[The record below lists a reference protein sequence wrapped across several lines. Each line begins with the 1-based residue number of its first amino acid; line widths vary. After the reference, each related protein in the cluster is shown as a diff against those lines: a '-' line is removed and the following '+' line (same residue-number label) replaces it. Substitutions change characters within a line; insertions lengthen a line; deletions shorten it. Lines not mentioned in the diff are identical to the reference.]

1 MGASVLRRGV
11 RPRGGGVETGMRLSG
26 KTVVVAGG
34 TGGIGSEV
42 ARGIVREGGNV
53 LLVARD
59 GARLAERAAELDAL
73 AGRGGAAIPFV
84 ADAGSQAALSAAAAE
99 AVARFGRLDGWV
111 HAVGSILL
119 KPLSAT
125 GEEDFAR
132 QLDLNAGSAFRA
144 LHAALGPMRKQRG
157 GSIVLFGS
165 AAASLGLPNHAA
177 ISAAKAAVVGLAR
190 SAAMDLA
197 RYGIRVN
204 VVSPGLVRTSMSAA
218 ITSSEASLKV
228 SQAMHPTGRI
238 SEPADVAAAV
248 LYLLSDGAANVTG
261 AVLPVDGGMAAGR
274 PPALAS

>member
-1 MGASVLRRGV
+1 
-11 RPRGGGVETGMRLSG
+11 MRFEG
-26 KTVVVAGG
+26 KSVVVAGG

-42 ARGIVREGGNV
+42 ARGVVREGGRV

-59 GARLAERAAELDAL
+59 EARLAERVAELDAL
-73 AGRGGAAIPFV
+73 AGRAGAAAAFA
-84 ADAGSQAALSAAAAE
+84 ADAGSQAALSAAAEE

-132 QLDLNAGSAFRA
+132 ELDRNAGSAFRA
-144 LHAALGPMRKQRG
+144 LHAALGPMRRQRG
-157 GSIVLFGS
+157 GSIVLLGS
-165 AAASLGLPNHAA
+165 AAAAVGLPNHAA
-177 ISAAKAAVVGLAR
+177 IAAAKAAVVGLAR
-190 SAAMDLA
+190 ASAMDLA

-204 VVSPGLVRTSMSAA
+204 VVSPGLVRTPMSAP
-218 ITSSEASLKV
+218 ITSSETSLKA

-261 AVLPVDGGMAAGR
+261 AVLPVDGGLAAGR
-274 PPALAS
+274 PPVTA

>member
-1 MGASVLRRGV
+1 
-11 RPRGGGVETGMRLSG
+11 MRFEG

-42 ARGIVREGGNV
+42 ARGVVREGGSV

-59 GARLAERAAELDAL
+59 EERLAARVEELNAL
-73 AGRGGAAIPFV
+73 AGRPAASRLA
-84 ADAGSQAALSAAAAE
+84 ADAGSLAALSAAAAE

-132 QLDLNAGSAFRA
+132 QLDLNVGSAFRA
-144 LHAALGPMRKQRG
+144 LHAALGPMRRQRG

-197 RYGIRVN
+197 RYAIRVN
-204 VVSPGLVRTSMSAA
+204 VVSPGLVRTPMSAA

-248 LYLLSDGAANVTG
+248 LYLLSDGAVNVTG
-261 AVLPVDGGMAAGR
+261 ALLPVDGGMTAGR
-274 PPALAS
+274 PPATAS

>member
-1 MGASVLRRGV
+1 
-11 RPRGGGVETGMRLSG
+11 MRFSG
-26 KTVVVAGG
+26 KTIVVAGG

-42 ARGIVREGGNV
+42 ARGVVSEGGNV

-59 GARLAERAAELDAL
+59 PRKLDERVAELDAL
-73 AGRGGAAIPFV
+73 AGRDGAAASIV
-84 ADAGSQAALSAAAAE
+84 ADAGSLAALSAAAAD
-99 AVARFGRLDGWV
+99 AVARYGRLDGWV

-125 GEEDFAR
+125 SEDDWAR

-144 LHAALGPMRKQRG
+144 LQAALGPMRKQRG

-165 AAASLGLPNHAA
+165 AAASVGLPNHAA
-177 ISAAKAAVVGLAR
+177 IAAAKAAVVGLAR

-204 VVSPGLVRTSMSAA
+204 VVSPGLVRTPMSSA
-218 ITSSEASLKV
+218 ITGNETSLKV

-261 AVLPVDGGMAAGR
+261 ALLPVDGGMAAGR
-274 PPALAS
+274 PPAMAS

>member
-1 MGASVLRRGV
+1 MGIERQS
-11 RPRGGGVETGMRLSG
+11 
-26 KTVVVAGG
+26 VVVAGG

-42 ARGIVREGGNV
+42 ARGIVRGGGNV
-53 LLVARD
+53 LVVARD
-59 GARLAERAAELDAL
+59 EGRLAERAAELDAL
-73 AGRGGAAIPFV
+73 AGRAGAAIPFV

-99 AVARFGRLDGWV
+99 AVACFGRLDGWV

-119 KPLSAT
+119 KPLPAT
-125 GEEDFAR
+125 REEDFAR

-165 AAASLGLPNHAA
+165 AAASVGLPNHAA
-177 ISAAKAAVVGLAR
+177 ISAAKAAVGGLAR

-204 VVSPGLVRTSMSAA
+204 VVSPGLVRTPMSAA
-218 ITSSEASLKV
+218 ITSSEASLKA

-261 AVLPVDGGMAAGR
+261 AVLPVDGGLAAGR
-274 PPALAS
+274 PPVLSS

>member
-1 MGASVLRRGV
+1 
-11 RPRGGGVETGMRLSG
+11 MRFSE

-42 ARGIVREGGNV
+42 ARGVVREGGNV

-59 GARLAERAAELDAL
+59 PARLAERVAELAAL
-73 AGRGGAAIPFV
+73 AGRPGAAEAFA
-84 ADAGSQAALSAAAAE
+84 ADAGSLAELSRAAAA
-99 AVARFGRLDGWV
+99 AVARHGRLDGWV

-125 GEEDFAR
+125 SEEEWAG
-132 QLDLNAGSAFRA
+132 QLDRNAGSAFRA

-165 AAASLGLPNHAA
+165 AAAAVGLPNHAA
-177 ISAAKAAVVGLAR
+177 IAAAKAAVVGLAR

-197 RYGIRVN
+197 RYGVRVN
-204 VVSPGLVRTSMSAA
+204 VVSPGLVRTPLSSA
-218 ITSSEASLKV
+218 ITGSETSLKA

-248 LYLLSDGAANVTG
+248 LYLLSDGATNVTG
-261 AVLPVDGGMAAGR
+261 AVLPVDGGLSAGR
-274 PPALAS
+274 PPAIAS

>member
-1 MGASVLRRGV
+1 
-11 RPRGGGVETGMRLSG
+11 MRFSE

-42 ARGIVREGGNV
+42 ARGVVREGGNV

-59 GARLAERAAELDAL
+59 PARLAERVAELAAL
-73 AGRGGAAIPFV
+73 AGRPGAAEAFA
-84 ADAGSQAALSAAAAE
+84 ADAGSLAELSRAAAA
-99 AVARFGRLDGWV
+99 AVARHGRLDGWV

-125 GEEDFAR
+125 SEEEWAG
-132 QLDLNAGSAFRA
+132 QLDRNAGSAFRA

-165 AAASLGLPNHAA
+165 AAAAVGLPNHAA
-177 ISAAKAAVVGLAR
+177 IAAAKAAVVGLAR

-197 RYGIRVN
+197 RYGVRVN
-204 VVSPGLVRTSMSAA
+204 VVSPGLVRTPLSSA
-218 ITSSEASLKV
+218 ITGSETSLKA

-261 AVLPVDGGMAAGR
+261 AVLPVDGGLSAGR
-274 PPALAS
+274 PPAIAS

>member
-1 MGASVLRRGV
+1 
-11 RPRGGGVETGMRLSG
+11 MRFSE

-42 ARGIVREGGNV
+42 ARGVVREGGNV

-59 GARLAERAAELDAL
+59 PARLAERVAELAAL
-73 AGRGGAAIPFV
+73 AGRPGAAEAFA
-84 ADAGSQAALSAAAAE
+84 ADAGSLAELSRAAAA
-99 AVARFGRLDGWV
+99 AVARHGRLDGWV

-125 GEEDFAR
+125 SEEEWAG
-132 QLDLNAGSAFRA
+132 QLDRNAGSAFRA

-165 AAASLGLPNHAA
+165 AAAAVGLPNHAA
-177 ISAAKAAVVGLAR
+177 IAAAKAAVVGLAR

-197 RYGIRVN
+197 RYGVRVN
-204 VVSPGLVRTSMSAA
+204 VVSPGLVRTPLSSA
-218 ITSSEASLKV
+218 ITGSETSLKA

-238 SEPADVAAAV
+238 AEPADVAAAV

-261 AVLPVDGGMAAGR
+261 AVLPVAGGLSAGR
-274 PPALAS
+274 PPAIAS

>member
-1 MGASVLRRGV
+1 
-11 RPRGGGVETGMRLSG
+11 MRFSE

-42 ARGIVREGGNV
+42 ARGVVREGGNV

-59 GARLAERAAELDAL
+59 PARLAERVAELAAL
-73 AGRGGAAIPFV
+73 AGRPGAAEAFA
-84 ADAGSQAALSAAAAE
+84 ADAGSLAELSRAAAA
-99 AVARFGRLDGWV
+99 AVARHGRLDGWV

-125 GEEDFAR
+125 SEEEWAG
-132 QLDLNAGSAFRA
+132 QLDRNAGSAFRA

-165 AAASLGLPNHAA
+165 AAAAVGLPNHAA
-177 ISAAKAAVVGLAR
+177 IAAAKAAVVGLAR

-197 RYGIRVN
+197 RYGVRVN
-204 VVSPGLVRTSMSAA
+204 VVSPGLVRTPLSSA
-218 ITSSEASLKV
+218 ITGSETSLKA

-261 AVLPVDGGMAAGR
+261 AVLPVAGGLSAGR
-274 PPALAS
+274 PPAIAS

>member
-1 MGASVLRRGV
+1 
-11 RPRGGGVETGMRLSG
+11 MRLSG
-26 KTVVVAGG
+26 KTIVVVGG

-42 ARGIVREGGNV
+42 ARGVVHEGGNV
-53 LLVARD
+53 LLVAREP
-59 GARLAERAAELDAL
+59 GRLAERVAELDAL
-73 AGRGGAAIPFV
+73 AGRAGTASWFV
-84 ADAGSQAALSAAAAE
+84 ADAGSLVALGHAAGE
-99 AVARFGRLDGWV
+99 AVARYSRLDGWV

-125 GEEDFAR
+125 SEEDWVR

-144 LHAALGPMRKQRG
+144 LQASLGPMRKQRG

-165 AAASLGLPNHAA
+165 AAAAVGLPNHAA
-177 ISAAKAAVVGLAR
+177 IAAAKAAVAGLAR

-204 VVSPGLVRTSMSAA
+204 VVAPGLVRTPLAAA
-218 ITSSEASLKV
+218 ITSSEASLKA

-261 AVLPVDGGMAAGR
+261 AVLPVDGGISAGR
-274 PPALAS
+274 PPAMAS

>member
-1 MGASVLRRGV
+1 
-11 RPRGGGVETGMRLSG
+11 MRFEG

-42 ARGIVREGGNV
+42 ARGVVREGGSV

-59 GARLAERAAELDAL
+59 EERLAARVEELNAL
-73 AGRGGAAIPFV
+73 AGRPAASRLA
-84 ADAGSQAALSAAAAE
+84 ADAGSLAALSAAAAE

-132 QLDLNAGSAFRA
+132 QLDLNVGSAFRA
-144 LHAALGPMRKQRG
+144 LHAALGPMRRQRG

-204 VVSPGLVRTSMSAA
+204 VVSPGLVRTPMSAA

-274 PPALAS
+274 PPATAS

>member
-1 MGASVLRRGV
+1 MRF
-11 RPRGGGVETGMRLSG
+11 TGKS
-26 KTVVVAGG
+26 VVVAGG
-34 TGGIGSEV
+34 TGGVGSEV
-42 ARGIVREGGNV
+42 ARGVVREGGSV

-59 GARLAERAAELDAL
+59 EARLAERVAELDAL
-73 AGRGGAAIPFV
+73 AGRAGAATAFV

-99 AVARFGRLDGWV
+99 AAARFGRLDGWV

-119 KPLSAT
+119 KPFSAT

-144 LHAALGPMRKQRG
+144 LHAALGPMRKQRA

-165 AAASLGLPNHAA
+165 AAASLGLTNHAA

-204 VVSPGLVRTSMSAA
+204 VVSPGLVRTPMSAA
-218 ITSSEASLKV
+218 ITSSETSLKV
-228 SQAMHPTGRI
+228 SQSMHPTGRI

-274 PPALAS
+274 PPATAS

>member
-1 MGASVLRRGV
+1 
-11 RPRGGGVETGMRLSG
+11 MRLSG
-26 KTVVVAGG
+26 KSIVVAGG

-59 GARLAERAAELDAL
+59 EARLAERAAELDAL
-73 AGRGGAAIPFV
+73 AGRSGAAIPFA

-165 AAASLGLPNHAA
+165 AAATLGLPNHAA

-204 VVSPGLVRTSMSAA
+204 VVSPGLVRTPMSAA

-261 AVLPVDGGMAAGR
+261 AVLPVDGGTAAGR
-274 PPALAS
+274 PPATAS

>member
-1 MGASVLRRGV
+1 
-11 RPRGGGVETGMRLSG
+11 MRLSG
-26 KTVVVAGG
+26 KTIVVAGG

-42 ARGIVREGGNV
+42 AREVVREGGNV

-59 GARLAERAAELDAL
+59 SGRLTERVAELDAL
-73 AGRGGAAIPFV
+73 AERAGAASLFV
-84 ADAGSQAALSAAAAE
+84 ADAGSLAALRSAADE
-99 AVARFGRLDGWV
+99 AVARYGRLDGWV

-125 GEEDFAR
+125 SEDDFAR
-132 QLDLNAGSAFRA
+132 HLDLNAGSAFRA
-144 LHAALGPMRKQRG
+144 LQAALGPMRKQRG

-165 AAASLGLPNHAA
+165 AAAALGLPNHAA
-177 ISAAKAAVVGLAR
+177 IAAAKAAVVGLAR

-204 VVSPGLVRTSMSAA
+204 VVAPGLVRTPLAAA
-218 ITSSEASLKV
+218 ITSSEASLKA

-261 AVLPVDGGMAAGR
+261 AVLPVDGGLSAGR
-274 PPALAS
+274 PPALA

>member
-1 MGASVLRRGV
+1 
-11 RPRGGGVETGMRLSG
+11 MRFEG

-42 ARGIVREGGNV
+42 ARGVVREGGSV

-59 GARLAERAAELDAL
+59 EERLSARVEELNAL
-73 AGRGGAAIPFV
+73 AGRSAASRFA
-84 ADAGSQAALSAAAAE
+84 ADAASQAALSAAAAD
-99 AVARFGRLDGWV
+99 AVARYGRLDGWV

-132 QLDLNAGSAFRA
+132 ELDRNAGSAFRA
-144 LHAALGPMRKQRG
+144 LHAALGPMRKARA

-177 ISAAKAAVVGLAR
+177 IAAAKAAVSGLAR

-204 VVSPGLVRTSMSAA
+204 VVAPGLVRTPMSAA
-218 ITSSEASLKV
+218 ITGSEASLRV
-228 SQAMHPTGRI
+228 STAMHPSGRI

-248 LYLLSDGAANVTG
+248 LYLLSDGASNVTG
-261 AVLPVDGGMAAGR
+261 AVLPVDGGMTAGR
-274 PPALAS
+274 PPATAS